1 MLEAKHKMKL
11 YFAVRPWE
19 NEPDNAE
26 WTDDAGYKCRI
37 LRNSNSGTLCGY
49 VGIPR
54 GHALWGRPYNDSSWD
69 ALSIHGGL
77 TYDGARGDLNDNA
90 WYFGFDTAHAD
101 DFMPRVVERELEN
114 GDTTLLKYHECMKY
128 RTWEYV
134 EGEVV
139 KLSMYLRKYEQGV
152 ITNVS

>member
-1 MLEAKHKMKL
+1 MKL

-37 LRNSNSGTLCGY
+37 VRNMNSGTLCGY

-54 GHALWGRPYNDSSWD
+54 GHALWGRPYSDLLSEH
-69 ALSIHGGL
+69 ALDIDVHGGL

-90 WYFGFDTAHAD
+90 WYFGFDTSHAD
-101 DFMPRVVERELEN
+101 DFAPKIVEHLIES
-114 GDTTLLKYHECMKY
+114 GDTTLLTYYDCMKY
-128 RTWEYV
+128 RTWEFA
-134 EGEVV
+134 EGEVA
-139 KLSMYLRKYEQGV
+139 KLSMYLRKCEQGV

>member
-37 LRNSNSGTLCGY
+37 VRNMYPGTLYGY
-49 VGIPR
+49 VGVPR
-54 GHALWGRPYNDSSWD
+54 GHALWGVQYSDSLLKD
-69 ALSIHGGL
+69 IDVHGGL
-77 TYDGARGDLNDNA
+77 SCDAVRGDLNDNA
-90 WYFGFDTAHAD
+90 WYFGFDTSHAN
-101 DFMPRVVERELEN
+101 DFMPKIVERELEN
-114 GDTTLLKYHECMKY
+114 GITQLKYHERMEY

-134 EGEVV
+134 EDEIVS
-139 KLSMYLRKYEQGV
+139 LSLQLRAYEQGRP
-152 ITNVS
+152 IKC